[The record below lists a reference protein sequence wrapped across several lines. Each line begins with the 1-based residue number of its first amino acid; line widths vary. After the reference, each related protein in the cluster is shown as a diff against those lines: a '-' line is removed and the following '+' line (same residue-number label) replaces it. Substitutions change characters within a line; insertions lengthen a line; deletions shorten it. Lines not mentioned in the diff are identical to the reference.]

1 MEHFQKLHNRRLRA
15 IIALMT
21 AIALFFTVL
30 LYLATIAGRGFTAQ
44 DAVKVMVRGEYT
56 VS

>member
-1 MEHFQKLHNRRLRA
+1 MTGGGTLENGQ
-15 IIALMT
+15 AL
-21 AIALFFTVL
+21 VKNH
-30 LYLATIAGRGFTAQ
+30 LYMATIAGRGFTAQ

>member
-30 LYLATIAGRGFTAQ
+30 LYLATIANSATGNPP
-44 DAVKVMVRGEYT
+44 
-56 VS
+56 S